1 MSAVR
6 SDHTIAAVPSNPT
19 TAAATNAEP
28 TTAAAT
34 NAEATKPVGLAP
46 RPAVDP
52 AVLAVLAAAV
62 DQAWPRPVVAQPSEP
77 SMGPAWRFSG
87 RWWTKPT
94 AARRVRPW
102 ARG

>member
-6 SDHTIAAVPSNPT
+6 SDHTIAAVPSNST
-19 TAAATNAEP
+19 TVEATK
-28 TTAAAT
+28 
-34 NAEATKPVGLAP
+34 AEATKPVGLAP

-62 DQAWPRPVVAQPSEP
+62 DQAWPRLVVAPPSEP